1 MPHANMARRHR
12 GAAPREAEQG
22 RMSQFIS
29 GVVFLGVMLL
39 LFIMSGFRG

>member
-1 MPHANMARRHR
+1 MPHANMVRPPRSPARR
-12 GAAPREAEQG
+12 EVEQG

-29 GVVFLGVMLL
+29 GMVFLAVMLL